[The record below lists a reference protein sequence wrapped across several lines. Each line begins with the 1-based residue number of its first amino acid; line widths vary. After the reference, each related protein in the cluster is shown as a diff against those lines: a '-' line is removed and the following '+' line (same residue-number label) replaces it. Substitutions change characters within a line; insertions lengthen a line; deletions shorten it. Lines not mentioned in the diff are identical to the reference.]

1 MNEFSSK
8 ITSIK
13 GNVKDS
19 LPSKRIFFANLI
31 AITSFF
37 TIEAFSNA
45 NVKAAEVLPQE
56 GFYFTNY
63 FPFFVAIFSMVIAA
77 LLLPLRKHFDL
88 TINLEK
94 ALFMTTPFLVLAP
107 CAFAYSL
114 YVYVT
119 PALIVLSS
127 VIYALGSVITFIFLI
142 SNLSKLNLTTVV
154 VILTCMGLLRSVIF
168 QIVEYMP
175 TIPYLV
181 FMGALPIIQIAALI
195 AGKGTATA
203 TAQQKEHKDSTPY
216 ILLITTGII
225 GFALSSEI
233 QMPYQACV
241 YMSATNILSL
251 TLVLSSLVGG
261 YILLTR
267 RINFNIMLY
276 CVVLPLI
283 AFGLILIR
291 FNPTGINEIS
301 QFVLITARTL
311 SYSAYILLFCY
322 LVKYS
327 SFNYYWLALIG
338 SIGLSIGRASIIFL
352 TETLTQIADD
362 ETVFTYLIPYVSF
375 GIMFA
380 CIIFY
385 HRNNMKN
392 SWGKTTSTS
401 DIYTSDKTVK
411 CANIIASRCELT
423 DRETDIL
430 ILLAKGKTTPAI
442 ATSLFISE
450 NTVKM
455 HRKKIYRKME
465 IHKKQELMDMFEETQ
480 KSL

>member
-1 MNEFSSK
+1 M
-8 ITSIK
+8 
-13 GNVKDS
+13 
-19 LPSKRIFFANLI
+19 
-31 AITSFF
+31 
-37 TIEAFSNA
+37 
-45 NVKAAEVLPQE
+45 
-56 GFYFTNY
+56 
-63 FPFFVAIFSMVIAA
+63 
-77 LLLPLRKHFDL
+77 
-88 TINLEK
+88 
-94 ALFMTTPFLVLAP
+94 
-107 CAFAYSL
+107 
-114 YVYVT
+114 
-119 PALIVLSS
+119 
-127 VIYALGSVITFIFLI
+127 
-142 SNLSKLNLTTVV
+142 
-154 VILTCMGLLRSVIF
+154 
-168 QIVEYMP
+168 
-175 TIPYLV
+175 
-181 FMGALPIIQIAALI
+181 
-195 AGKGTATA
+195 
-203 TAQQKEHKDSTPY
+203 
-216 ILLITTGII
+216 
-225 GFALSSEI
+225 
-233 QMPYQACV
+233 
-241 YMSATNILSL
+241 
-251 TLVLSSLVGG
+251 
-261 YILLTR
+261 
-267 RINFNIMLY
+267 
-276 CVVLPLI
+276 
-283 AFGLILIR
+283 
-291 FNPTGINEIS
+291 
-301 QFVLITARTL
+301 LITARTL

-327 SFNYYWLALIG
+327 SFNCYWLALIG
-338 SIGLSIGRASIIFL
+338 IIGLSIGRASIIFL
-352 TETLTQIADD
+352 TETLTQIADV